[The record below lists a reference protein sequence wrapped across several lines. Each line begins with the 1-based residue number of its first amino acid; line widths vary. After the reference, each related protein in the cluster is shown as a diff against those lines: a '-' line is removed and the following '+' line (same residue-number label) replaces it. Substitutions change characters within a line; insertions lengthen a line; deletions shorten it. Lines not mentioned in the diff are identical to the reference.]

1 MPEAFERWARL
12 RRLLWQPPRPH
23 GEQPLERAVSP
34 LELSY
39 DLVVVVLV
47 GEAAHH
53 LSAHLS
59 WRGLAEF
66 AAVFTLIWIVWLN
79 GSLYH
84 DLHGREDAR
93 GRTALLVQI
102 LAMVPLGAF
111 IPKASG
117 SGGFAFLV
125 SAAVLFAVLALVWL
139 STERGTSAEYR
150 RSSQVFV
157 GGTIACAALLA
168 AQASLP
174 ADTRVAVWLLLDLL
188 NLAGLSVMIG
198 TASPGLTITPAL
210 IERFGLFTI
219 IVLGETVLGVVDGL
233 AHESADA
240 LTIAVGLVAVVIGF
254 GVWWTYFDF
263 VGRRPPRP
271 TRAAT
276 VHWIIAHLP
285 LPAAV
290 TAMGAAMPGLAE
302 HAHHGRTPATIAW
315 LLCAATVVALA
326 AAMALSASLEAWRA
340 DRALYRPVA
349 RARAR
354 ARACAV
360 VGVLCLAL
368 AVARPA
374 PLPLGLA
381 LVALLAFPG
390 ASPSSARRRTTRS
403 RVAADRRPGSQALPP
418 GRRRSSRPPTGRRP
432 RARRR
437 CCESA
442 C

>member
-1 MPEAFERWARL
+1 MPEAFERWARP

-34 LELSY
+34 LELLY

-66 AAVFTLIWIVWLN
+66 AAMFTLIWIVWLN

-84 DLHGREDAR
+84 DLYGREDAR

-111 IPKASG
+111 IPQASG
-117 SGGFAFLV
+117 SGGFAFSV

-139 STERGTSAEYR
+139 SAERGTSAEYR

-168 AQASLP
+168 ATALLP
-174 ADTRVAVWLLLDLL
+174 ADTRLAVWLLLDLL
-188 NLAGLSVMIG
+188 YLAGLSVMIG
-198 TASPGLTITPAL
+198 TAPPGLTITPAL
-210 IERFGLFTI
+210 IERSGLFTI

-233 AHESADA
+233 ARESADA
-240 LTIAVGLVAVVIGF
+240 LTIAVGLVAVMIGF

-276 VHWIIAHLP
+276 VHWIVAHLP
-285 LPAAV
+285 LTAAV
-290 TAMGAAMPGLAE
+290 TAMGAAMPGLVE
-302 HAHHGRTPATIAW
+302 HAHDGRTSPPSRGCCVPPQSSRSPPRWPCRRALRHGAPTVRCIAPRLRRGGSPLPGTCRRPTGSTASRPCPRGPARRSLGRRRHPPDGERHGR
-315 LLCAATVVALA
+315 
-326 AAMALSASLEAWRA
+326 
-340 DRALYRPVA
+340 
-349 RARAR
+349 
-354 ARACAV
+354 
-360 VGVLCLAL
+360 
-368 AVARPA
+368 
-374 PLPLGLA
+374 
-381 LVALLAFPG
+381 
-390 ASPSSARRRTTRS
+390 
-403 RVAADRRPGSQALPP
+403 RVAAAS
-418 GRRRSSRPPTGRRP
+418 PTP
-432 RARRR
+432 SLA
-437 CCESA
+437 
-442 C
+442 